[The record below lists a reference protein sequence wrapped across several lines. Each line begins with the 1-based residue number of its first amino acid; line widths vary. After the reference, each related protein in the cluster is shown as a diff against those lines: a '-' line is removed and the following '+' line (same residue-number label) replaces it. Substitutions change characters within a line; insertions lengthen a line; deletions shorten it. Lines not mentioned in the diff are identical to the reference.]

1 MKIDITL
8 EQALQR
14 ATAPLRRKMQHS
26 VELLRKAE
34 RLAMHYDPQDGY
46 FLAFSGGK
54 DSQALY
60 HIAQLAGVR
69 FQAHMN
75 LTSVDPPEV
84 IRFVRRQY
92 PDVQLTK
99 PKDSIYNIA
108 VQRQI
113 LPTMRV
119 RWCCAEYKETAGAG
133 RVTLIGIRH
142 QESSRRAKRNE
153 VEISSRKFSGTLD
166 GLDEYR
172 AELKAKREKKRSQQ
186 QDGVNITNAT
196 DEQTVGCIHG
206 KESLLISPIID
217 WTERDVW
224 EFLNDV
230 VRVPHCEL
238 YDQGWHRIGCINC
251 PAASAKRKQIE
262 NERWPHV
269 RRNWIK
275 AIMRIR
281 SGGVFPSKPT
291 SKMGGAEVSSPFA
304 EGYIWWNIPASL
316 VPMPYRGQRLR
327 KDSRIG
333 KTRLPNTEAVD
344 ARRTELESYPPQAGR
359 AIFRDRQSAILHHP
373 NADAALPKSIGQE
386 STPACGRVF
395 RWLLVCRLDR
405 GARTRNSRKHLRLVD
420 KRQGLQAV
428 VCREIPSAET

>member
-60 HIAQLAGVR
+60 HMAQLVGVR

-84 IRFVRRQY
+84 IRFVCRQY

-108 VQRQI
+108 VQYGI
-113 LPTMRV
+113 LPTKRA
-119 RWCCAEYKETAGAG
+119 RWCCMEFKETAGAG
-133 RVTLIGIRH
+133 RVTLIGIRKA
-142 QESSRRAKRNE
+142 ESTRRAKRKE
-153 VEISSRKFSGTLD
+153 VEISEHKFQGTLEE
-166 GLDEYR
+166 LDVYR
-172 AELKAKREKKRSQQ
+172 EALNEKRRKKRSQKQ
-186 QDGVNITNAT
+186 GVNITNAT
-196 DEQTVGCIHG
+196 EEQTVGCIHG

-230 VRVPHCEL
+230 IRVPHCEL

-251 PAASAKRKQIE
+251 PMASLKQKLIE

-281 SGGVFPSKPT
+281 SGGGTNSPT
-291 SKMGGAEVSSPFA
+291 SYQKDIWRADSDPKAVWGDKMTTTLRPTFYSEKTCGANGNIKTSDRLGGQPTERCSKSSANGGFS
-304 EGYIWWNIPASL
+304 ASSSSVGL
-316 VPMPYRGQRLR
+316 
-327 KDSRIG
+327 
-333 KTRLPNTEAVD
+333 TE
-344 ARRTELESYPPQAGR
+344 E
-359 AIFRDRQSAILHHP
+359 
-373 NADAALPKSIGQE
+373 QE
-386 STPACGRVF
+386 
-395 RWLLVCRLDR
+395 
-405 GARTRNSRKHLRLVD
+405 
-420 KRQGLQAV
+420 
-428 VCREIPSAET
+428 REIAENIYDWWISGKGYKKWYAEKFLQQKLDFKQ

>member
-1 MKIDITL
+1 MQIDITL

-60 HIAQLAGVR
+60 HMVQLAGVR

-84 IRFVRRQY
+84 IRFVRQQY

-119 RWCCAEYKETAGAG
+119 RWCCAEYKETAGSG

-196 DEQTVGCIHG
+196 DEQTVGCIDG

-224 EFLNDV
+224 ELLNNV
-230 VRVPHCEL
+230 VCVAHCEL

-251 PAASAKRKQIE
+251 PMASAKQKQIE

-269 RRNWIK
+269 KRNWIK

-281 SGGVFPSKPT
+281 AGGGISEQT
-291 SKMGGAEVSSPFA
+291 YLRNGGAETSSPFA
-304 EGYIWWNIPASL
+304 EGYVWWNIPASL
-316 VPMPYRGQRLR
+316 VPMPNRGQRLR
-327 KDSRIG
+327 KDSRSSPP
-333 KTRLPNTEAVD
+333 RLPNTKAVD
-344 ARRTELESYPPQAGR
+344 AGRSELESYPPKQGEQYFGTSNPQYYITRMQMQHFPSPSATNQHRPVGGFSAG
-359 AIFRDRQSAILHHP
+359 SSSVGLTEE
-373 NADAALPKSIGQE
+373 QE
-386 STPACGRVF
+386 
-395 RWLLVCRLDR
+395 
-405 GARTRNSRKHLRLVD
+405 
-420 KRQGLQAV
+420 
-428 VCREIPSAET
+428 REIAENI

>member
-60 HIAQLAGVR
+60 HMAQLVGVR

-84 IRFVRRQY
+84 IRFVCRQY

-108 VQRQI
+108 VQYGI
-113 LPTMRV
+113 LPTKRA
-119 RWCCAEYKETAGAG
+119 RWCCMEFKETAGAG
-133 RVTLIGIRH
+133 RVTLIGIRKT
-142 QESSRRAKRNE
+142 ESTRRAKRKE
-153 VEISSRKFSGTLD
+153 VEISDHKFQGTLEE
-166 GLDEYR
+166 LDVYR
-172 AELKAKREKKRSQQ
+172 EALNEKRRKKRSQKQ
-186 QDGVNITNAT
+186 GVNITNAT
-196 DEQTVGCIHG
+196 EEQTVGCIHG

-230 VRVPHCEL
+230 IRVPHCEL

-251 PAASAKRKQIE
+251 PMASLKQKLIE

-281 SGGVFPSKPT
+281 SGGGTNSPT
-291 SKMGGAEVSSPFA
+291 SYQKDIWRADSDPKAVWGDKMATMLRTDVLQRKQSVRGTNGNIKTSDWPGGQPTERCSKSSANGGFS
-304 EGYIWWNIPASL
+304 ASSSSVGL
-316 VPMPYRGQRLR
+316 
-327 KDSRIG
+327 
-333 KTRLPNTEAVD
+333 TE
-344 ARRTELESYPPQAGR
+344 E
-359 AIFRDRQSAILHHP
+359 
-373 NADAALPKSIGQE
+373 QE
-386 STPACGRVF
+386 
-395 RWLLVCRLDR
+395 
-405 GARTRNSRKHLRLVD
+405 
-420 KRQGLQAV
+420 
-428 VCREIPSAET
+428 REIAENIYDWWISGKGYKKWYAEKFLQQKLDFKQ

>member
-1 MKIDITL
+1 MQIDITL

-60 HIAQLAGVR
+60 HMAQLAGVR

-92 PDVQLTK
+92 PDVQMVK

-224 EFLNDV
+224 KFLNDV

-251 PAASAKRKQIE
+251 PMASAKQKQIE

-281 SGGVFPSKPT
+281 AGGISEQTYLRNGGQKPAARLPRATSGGT
-291 SKMGGAEVSSPFA
+291 SH
-304 EGYIWWNIPASL
+304 PASC
-316 VPMPYRGQRLR
+316 QC
-327 KDSRIG
+327 
-333 KTRLPNTEAVD
+333 
-344 ARRTELESYPPQAGR
+344 RTEDS
-359 AIFRDRQSAILHHP
+359 D
-373 NADAALPKSIGQE
+373 
-386 STPACGRVF
+386 CGRI
-395 RWLLVCRLDR
+395 R
-405 GARTRNSRKHLRLVD
+405 GAARPDFRIPRQWMQEERNWNPTPPPSRESSISGQTIRNTTSPECRCSTSQVHRTRINTGLWAGFPMAPRL
-420 KRQGLQAV
+420 
-428 VCREIPSAET
+428 SA

>member
-60 HIAQLAGVR
+60 HMAQLVGVR

-108 VQRQI
+108 VQYGI
-113 LPTMRV
+113 LPTQRA
-119 RWCCAEYKETAGAG
+119 RWCCMEYKETAGAG
-133 RVTLIGIRH
+133 RVTLIGIRKA
-142 QESSRRAKRNE
+142 ESTRRAKRKE
-153 VEISSRKFSGTLD
+153 VEISEHKFQGTLEE
-166 GLDEYR
+166 LDVYR
-172 AELKAKREKKRSQQ
+172 EALNEKRRKKRSQKQ
-186 QDGVNITNAT
+186 GVNITNAT

-224 EFLNDV
+224 EFLNNV
-230 VRVPHCEL
+230 VCVPHCEL

-251 PAASAKRKQIE
+251 PMANPKQKQIE

-269 RRNWIK
+269 KRGWIK

-281 SGGVFPSKPT
+281 SGGTNSPT
-291 SKMGGAEVSSPFA
+291 SYQKDIWRADSDPKAVWRDKNGDNASDRRSTAE
-304 EGYIWWNIPASL
+304 
-316 VPMPYRGQRLR
+316 
-327 KDSRIG
+327 
-333 KTRLPNTEAVD
+333 T
-344 ARRTELESYPPQAGR
+344 
-359 AIFRDRQSAILHHP
+359 
-373 NADAALPKSIGQE
+373 
-386 STPACGRVF
+386 ACGGTNGNIKTSD
-395 RWLLVCRLDR
+395 WLGGDNRPS
-405 GARTRNSRKHLRLVD
+405 GARSHPQMAGFREAPRL
-420 KRQGLQAV
+420 
-428 VCREIPSAET
+428 SA

>member
-1 MKIDITL
+1 MQIDITL

-60 HIAQLAGVR
+60 HMAQLAGVR

-92 PDVQLTK
+92 PDVQLAK

-133 RVTLIGIRH
+133 RVTLIGIRR

-153 VEISSRKFSGTLD
+153 VEISSRKFSGDLD

-217 WTERDVW
+217 WTEHDVW

-281 SGGVFPSKPT
+281 AGGVFPSKPT
-291 SKMGGAEVSSPFA
+291 SKMGGAETSSPFA
-304 EGYIWWNIPASL
+304 EGYVWWNIPASL
-316 VPMPYRGQRLR
+316 VPMPNRGQRLR
-327 KDSRIG
+327 KDSRVG

-344 ARRTELESYPPQAGR
+344 AGRAELESYPPQAGR
-359 AIFRDRQSAILHHP
+359 AVFRDRQSAILHHP
-373 NADAALPKSIGQE
+373 NADAALPKSIRQE

-405 GARTRNSRKHLRLVD
+405 GARTRNSREHLRLVD